1 MNKFLSFFIAFF
13 ALCRFSYA
21 QDAQVFAKGDKVVSA
36 SLGFINT
43 IHTGTGWKGVALPIS
58 LAGEYGIVDGLI
70 DGNASIG
77 VGVDFGYARFKY
89 SFQSSGKQYVNRYS
103 DVILGV
109 RGGFHY
115 QFVDK
120 LDTYAGLLFGYN
132 IVSGE
137 SIYASSEPIWGGYV
151 GARYYFSDNFAALA
165 ELGNSV
171 ALINLGVA
179 YKF

>member
-21 QDAQVFAKGDKVVSA
+21 QDATVFAKGDKVVSA
-36 SLGFINT
+36 SIGFINT
-43 IHTGTGWKGVALPIS
+43 THTGTGWKGVTLPIS

-89 SFQSSGKQYVNRYS
+89 NSKLSSYKYS
-103 DVILGV
+103 DVILGI

-132 IVSGE
+132 IVSGDG
-137 SIYASSEPIWGGYV
+137 IYASSEPIWGGYV

-165 ELGNSV
+165 EIGNSV